1 MPPPRP
7 ATLRRPATPRPP
19 ARSRWPASAPMSAPS
34 APPRAPRTR
43 RDASRQPPT
52 RPSTRPTARRR
63 SPRGRSARS
72 TAACGSSAR
81 RCGRSAGTEPGWR
94 STLQRGDHLGPAA
107 GIFRPRS
114 RLGRSAACRLHRSS
128 TRCIRSTT
136 RSRPSRAPPHP
147 ERSRYSWTQRPRMAV
162 AVSPMPDASPLT
174 APERA
179 LARWLRLFAVLFALG
194 TLGFLLRPDDT
205 VRNLDRVGSLLGLPT
220 LPPSHAPVASDF
232 WLALAVA
239 DVRGRRALVYPV
251 VVSKLASSG
260 TALLLFVQWT
270 HALPLLAI
278 ALVDLPIA
286 VILLRALSRAR
297 PST

>member
-1 MPPPRP
+1 
-7 ATLRRPATPRPP
+7 
-19 ARSRWPASAPMSAPS
+19 
-34 APPRAPRTR
+34 
-43 RDASRQPPT
+43 
-52 RPSTRPTARRR
+52 
-63 SPRGRSARS
+63 
-72 TAACGSSAR
+72 
-81 RCGRSAGTEPGWR
+81 
-94 STLQRGDHLGPAA
+94 
-107 GIFRPRS
+107 
-114 RLGRSAACRLHRSS
+114 
-128 TRCIRSTT
+128 
-136 RSRPSRAPPHP
+136 
-147 ERSRYSWTQRPRMAV
+147 MAV
-162 AVSPMPDASPLT
+162 AVSPMPDASPLS

-179 LARWLRLFAVLFALG
+179 LARWLRLFAMLFALG

-205 VRNLDRVGSLLGLPT
+205 VRDLDRVGSLLGLPT

-239 DVRGRRALVYPV
+239 NMATITACAWLAAGDVRGRRAVVYPV

-270 HALPLLAI
+270 HAFPLLTI